1 MEKEGLIIKELECTK
16 QGMHSAIAHHLL
28 IDAQLIPEQWLLAS
42 FPPSLYI
49 DHDAICYGI
58 SLWTVGVSCPGHVPS
73 WLLVLLSLLP
83 DRVRS

>member
-1 MEKEGLIIKELECTK
+1 MGRDLGKKVKFCWLRYRQFNGMEKEGLIIKELECTK

-42 FPPSLYI
+42 FPPSLYT

-58 SLWTVGVSCPGHVPS
+58 SL
-73 WLLVLLSLLP
+73 
-83 DRVRS
+83 